1 LEPDFVFEPAFVVE
15 TIVLVGV
22 VEAPGIFV
30 VGVFG
35 GHLQRCN
42 SPFAS
47 KLFRTEIRNKHV

>member
-1 LEPDFVFEPAFVVE
+1 MFEPAFVVE